1 MRQISRRKP
10 DEEWEINITP
20 MLDIVFIM
28 LIFFIVTT
36 SFVREPGIDPVRP
49 LAETAATKE
58 RANILIAVS
67 SADQVWMNNRSVALH
82 GIRQLVEA
90 ARAENPQSSVV
101 IVADQTASTGLVLD
115 LMDHVRAAG
124 VTSIARAAEGVDS
137 P

>member
-1 MRQISRRKP
+1 MRQIIRRKP

-67 SADQVWMNNRSVALH
+67 STDQVWMNNRSVALH
-82 GIRQLVEA
+82 GIRQMVEA
-90 ARAENPQSSVV
+90 ARAENPLSSVV

-115 LMDHVRAAG
+115 LMDNVRAAG
-124 VTSIARAAEGVDS
+124 VTSIALAAEGVDS
-137 P
+137 L